1 MNIINTVYL
10 GEYDIKHNIA
20 DRYKVDVRNV
30 HLKNVGYGEYGDE
43 IQAIVENVP
52 SKNLIDIV
60 KAGGIDER

>member
-10 GEYDIKHNIA
+10 GEYDIKHIIA
-20 DRYKVDVRNV
+20 DRYKVDVR
-30 HLKNVGYGEYGDE
+30 NVGYGEYGDE